1 MTSLDGV
8 QLRERPT
15 RPAPIAI
22 PTPSRI
28 PGQRLPLPALSR
40 GASPRTVRSRPSA
53 TRGGSCAR
61 GRDTDSDSELIST
74 GGGPTRRGRVC
85 ERRGVPVASKMERS
99 KTGMVISLIPLPPP
113 RTEGSI
119 RKKGRMI
126 QEMGGACNK
135 SSSQVKEFIAHRRA
149 GERPRGEAGLTSA
162 RGRRRARSGSRGC
175 RAPCRAWRGCARRR
189 GSCCKSSRRTS
200 RSRRV

>member
-22 PTPSRI
+22 PAPSRI
-28 PGQRLPLPALSR
+28 LGQRLPLPALSR

-53 TRGGSCAR
+53 TRGCSPAR
-61 GRDTDSDSELIST
+61 GRGTDSDSELIST

-99 KTGMVISLIPLPPP
+99 KTEMVISLIPLPPP

-126 QEMGGACNK
+126 QDGRSMQQVVVASQGINRAPSGGRTPA
-135 SSSQVKEFIAHRRA
+135 R
-149 GERPRGEAGLTSA
+149 
-162 RGRRRARSGSRGC
+162 RGRPYFGAGSASRAQRKPRLSSPVSGVAWL
-175 RAPCRAWRGCARRR
+175 RAATR
-189 GSCCKSSRRTS
+189 
-200 RSRRV
+200 